1 MLAPF
6 VQTARAAASYPS
18 RPVRLLVGFAPSG
31 AADILARLVAQWLSD
46 HLGQPFVVEN
56 RPGAAMNIATGM
68 VAKAPPDG
76 YTLLNVTTINAWN
89 GSIYKDLDYNFV
101 RDIAPVA
108 SMSRAFGVLEV
119 HPSLPV
125 KNVAE
130 FIAYAKANPGK
141 INMGTGGPGS
151 GPHMYGSLFEMMTG
165 VDLVPVHY
173 HGTGPALPDLLS
185 GRLQCMF
192 DLVTSSIGYIRDG
205 KLRPFG
211 VTTAAPVRR
220 TAGCAADRRYGSGY
234 EAAAGRALARR
245 PARRTTFST
254 SSTTTVNAALA
265 DPRSRRGLP
274 ISARRYFPV
283 RAPNS
288 RRLSPPIPKMGKGGK
303 VRQYQGGVTASRRRS
318 GEGVACEF
326 PRREVSAVLAGAAAL
341 PALPRDGSCARLSDT
356 AGPRRRAAT
365 VPAARPTSSG
375 VSSRIGCHG
384 SSSARLRRR

>member
-1 MLAPF
+1 MTVRRRSLLQLAG
-6 VQTARAAASYPS
+6 AAAAAALPMPAIALDYPN

-46 HLGQPFVVEN
+46 HLGQPFIVEN

-165 VDLVPVHY
+165 IDLVPVHY
-173 HGTGPALPDLLS
+173 HGTGPAFPDLLS

-192 DLVTSSIGYIRDG
+192 DLVTSSIGYMRDG
-205 KLRPFG
+205 RLRPLG
-211 VTTAAPVRR
+211 VTTAVRYD
-220 TAGCAADRRYGSGY
+220 GLPDVPPIADTVPGY
-234 EAAAGRALARR
+234 EAAGWQGIGA
-245 PARRTTFST
+245 PAST
-254 SSTTTVNAALA
+254 PEDILDKLHTTVNAALDDA
-265 DPRSRRGLP
+265 T
-274 ISARRYFPV
+274 F
-283 RAPNS
+283 
-288 RRLSPPIPKMGKGGK
+288 K
-303 VRQYQGGVTASRRRS
+303 
-318 GEGVACEF
+318 
-326 PRREVSAVLAGAAAL
+326 
-341 PALPRDGSCARLSDT
+341 ARLVDLGAPVFSSS
-356 AGPRRRAAT
+356 RAAFKALI
-365 VPAARPTSSG
+365 AADTEKWAK
-375 VSSRIGCHG
+375 VVKFADIK
-384 SSSARLRRR
+384 AE